1 MKSDKLMDAITNIDD
16 DLLDEARKEP
26 AEAEEDKK
34 TAGQLLRLSSS
45 RLRRACAGLALVLIL
60 GGLIWMIG
68 KRIKGREA
76 IPGTEHAAAGTET
89 EGSLPA
95 DPGAVISAGPI
106 QSPTETPAETQPPAS
121 KDPAD
126 PAVKPVVLAE
136 AEFPEDWRWNE
147 ASHPGEIRPVLAR
160 RTAGKTS
167 VDLYR
172 SFFADVMLQ
181 LLSDNGQDNS
191 VMSPVNI
198 FLATAM
204 LAEISGGATQ
214 QEILGTLGVGDLSEL
229 REQAARIWGLCYLDD
244 GAEKLVL
251 GNSVWLSDSL
261 SYRKEAVRRLADSY
275 YASVFQ
281 GKMGSDEYSELFRTW
296 LNEMTA
302 YFLKEQLQSA
312 GLNHGTLF
320 ALASTIYLKTQWVT
334 AFSEKLTKNAVFSGA
349 RGEETV
355 PFMNQQ
361 AAARGCFIG
370 ENYRMA
376 RLETKQGLIWF
387 FLPDEDS
394 TVAAMMEAAS
404 FRNWLAHTDLSL
416 VPGIETRQGS
426 VNISV
431 PKLDIDASQDLIDSL
446 AALGIRRCFET
457 DQADLSPFLDFPG
470 VCVGSAKQCSRL
482 LLDEKGVIAASAVV
496 MTGAAWAPQDR
507 TIDFVVDRPFFLLI
521 TGPEAVPLF
530 AAVINTIQP

>member
-1 MKSDKLMDAITNIDD
+1 MKVNLISFQDK
-16 DLLDEARKEP
+16 
-26 AEAEEDKK
+26 
-34 TAGQLLRLSSS
+34 
-45 RLRRACAGLALVLIL
+45 
-60 GGLIWMIG
+60 
-68 KRIKGREA
+68 
-76 IPGTEHAAAGTET
+76 
-89 EGSLPA
+89 
-95 DPGAVISAGPI
+95 
-106 QSPTETPAETQPPAS
+106 
-121 KDPAD
+121 
-126 PAVKPVVLAE
+126 AVKELRVDIADALDTYRRRQKTQVVSLQA
-136 AEFPEDWRWNE
+136 PT
-147 ASHPGEIRPVLAR
+147 G
-160 RTAGKTS
+160 AGKTIIAAALIES
-167 VDLYR
+167 IYYGMTLPDGNT
-172 SFFADVMLQ
+172 FDEQPEA
-181 LLSDNGQDNS
+181 
-191 VMSPVNI
+191 I
-198 FLATAM
+198 F
-204 LAEISGGATQ
+204 
-214 QEILGTLGVGDLSEL
+214 
-229 REQAARIWGLCYLDD
+229 
-244 GAEKLVL
+244 
-251 GNSVWLSDSL
+251 VWLSDSL

-312 GLNHGTLF
+312 GLDHGTLF

-334 AFSEKLTKNAVFSGA
+334 AFNEKMTKNAVFSGA

-431 PKLDIDASQDLIDSL
+431 PKLDIDASQDLIDGL

-496 MTGAAWAPQDR
+496 MTGAAWAPPDR